1 MAVQLAGNPAPQ
13 TPLQG
18 KFSTAYCVA
27 LALTG
32 HAAAAP
38 DFSSAGLNDPVLR
51 NLVTRVT
58 LNIDEMSKTAASIA
72 VTLFDGSRI
81 IAETPL
87 ALGNPGNPMQW
98 GDLEQKFLGLAEP
111 VLGRA
116 AETTFRN
123 LRQYGKGGD
132 ISAAFETI
140 NQSNIERNSGLQ

>member
-1 MAVQLAGNPAPQ
+1 MAVQLAGNPVPQ

-38 DFSSAGLNDPVLR
+38 DFSSARLNDPVLR

-58 LNIDEMSKTAASIA
+58 LNIVPEMSKTAASIA
-72 VTLFDGSRI
+72 VTLSDGSRI

-123 LRQYGKGGD
+123 LRQYGK
-132 ISAAFETI
+132 AAT
-140 NQSNIERNSGLQ
+140 